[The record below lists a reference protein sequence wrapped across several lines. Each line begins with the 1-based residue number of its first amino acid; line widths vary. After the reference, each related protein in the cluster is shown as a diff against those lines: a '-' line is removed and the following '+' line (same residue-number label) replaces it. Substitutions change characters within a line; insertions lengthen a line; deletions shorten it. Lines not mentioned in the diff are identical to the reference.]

1 MAILTSSIT
10 INKPA
15 DVIWKFFV
23 EPANNLKWRS
33 DLKEIK
39 QLTPGAI
46 GVGTK
51 FSEVSEFMGQKM
63 ETPQEVTAF
72 DVNKKFGI
80 KSAGG
85 PIPFSGA
92 FTLEPAGSGT
102 KLSVEFEFS
111 PGGVFKLAE
120 GMVVAQ
126 AQKQF
131 EGDFARLK
139 QLLEAM

>member
-1 MAILTSSIT
+1 MATLTSSIT
-10 INKPA
+10 IDKP
-15 DVIWKFFV
+15 V
-23 EPANNLKWRS
+23 EAVWNYFTDLANNMKWRS

-39 QLTPGAI
+39 QTSPGAV

-63 ETPQEVTAF
+63 ETPQEITAF
-72 DVNKKFGI
+72 DVNKKFGV

-85 PIPFSGA
+85 PIPFSGD
-92 FTLEPAGSGT
+92 FTFEPSEGGT
-102 KLSVEFEFS
+102 KLSVQFEFS
-111 PGGVFKLAE
+111 PGGIFKLAE